1 MFLKLVLCII
11 AEKREEI
18 QVNIIDNFIT
28 LTQIPHCSH
37 HTDKLFDFLVNYA
50 KKHNYTV
57 QSDEAKN
64 ILISKGSPKL
74 ALQAHYD
81 MVCMGEAP
89 KIETYVKDGWM
100 YAKNSSLGADNGI
113 AIAMMMSLMERGEE
127 LEFLLTADE
136 EVGLVGAGKLDLKLN
151 AHYML
156 NVDYED
162 EGIVCI
168 GCAGGADIVAT
179 QSFQESKCYPYV
191 YEVSVTGLM
200 GGHSGVDIDK
210 NIPNAIK
217 ILANYLED
225 KEILISSF
233 LAGERHNSIPAN
245 ARVNLASKEL
255 LEGNELVEVKPLE
268 ETLVVYEAKDFIE
281 LLAKFK
287 TGIHDYNEEFKLAD
301 TSINLAIVSFE
312 KGQARV
318 ECSSRAMSAEG
329 QSKIDRYAIELLKKY
344 GYEVT
349 IEDKYSPWRPEVNE
363 FTSLVNQSMEKVFGE
378 SRYEAIH
385 AGLECG
391 VILERYPYI
400 KFASIGPNIDSPHST
415 REGVELASVEKTFEV
430 IEELITKL

>member
-1 MFLKLVLCII
+1 
-11 AEKREEI
+11 
-18 QVNIIDNFIT
+18 VNIIDNFIT

-37 HTDKLFDFLVNYA
+37 NSDKLFEFLIEYA

-57 QSDEAKN
+57 KSDKTKN
-64 ILISKGSPKL
+64 ILISKGSPKM

-89 KIETYVKDGWM
+89 NIETYIKDGWM

-113 AIAMMMSLMERGEE
+113 AIAMMMSLMKRGEE

-136 EVGLVGAGKLDLKLN
+136 EVGLIGAGNLNLELN
-151 AHYML
+151 AKYML

-162 EGIVCI
+162 EAIVCI

-179 QSFQESKCYPYV
+179 KSFSQSESYPYT
-191 YEVSVTGLM
+191 YEVSITGLI
-200 GGHSGVDIDK
+200 GGHSGIDIDK

-217 ILANYLED
+217 LLAEYLED
-225 KEILISSF
+225 KEILIASF
-233 LAGERHNSIPAN
+233 KGGERRNSIPTN
-245 ARVNLASKEL
+245 ARAILTSKEP
-255 LEGNELVEVKPLE
+255 LEDNELVEIKPLDE
-268 ETLVVYEAKDFIE
+268 LLVVYESQEFIK

-287 TGIHDYNEEFKLAD
+287 TGVHHYNEEFNLPES
-301 TSINLAIVSFE
+301 SINLAIVTFE
-312 KGQARV
+312 QGQAKI
-318 ECSSRAMSAEG
+318 ESSSRSMSAEG
-329 QSKIDRYAIELLKKY
+329 QSKIDSYAIELFKNY
-344 GYEVT
+344 GYEVK

-391 VILERYPYI
+391 VILERYPHI

-415 REGVELASVEKTFEV
+415 REGVELASVEKTFKV